1 MDWVEIED
9 DECVFTIDKSKIT
22 CISKGDIDITY
33 VYLTNG
39 KHITLN
45 YNYQTVK
52 KMLGINTNE

>member
-9 DECVFTIDKSKIT
+9 DENVFTINKSKIT
-22 CISKGDIDITY
+22 CISKGGIDTTY
-33 VYLTNG
+33 VYFNDG

-52 KMLGINTNE
+52 KLLGINTNG